1 MSYIKVENKDYLYRN
16 KENNSIVNT
25 DYESYKL
32 HEEMYRKKYKENKR
46 IESLENDVNSI
57 KNDLSEIKDLLRNLS
72 K

>member
-32 HEEMYRKKYKENKR
+32 YEEMYRKKYKENKR
-46 IESLENDVNSI
+46 IESLENDVNII
-57 KNDLSEIKDLLRNLS
+57 KNDLNEIKDLLRNLS